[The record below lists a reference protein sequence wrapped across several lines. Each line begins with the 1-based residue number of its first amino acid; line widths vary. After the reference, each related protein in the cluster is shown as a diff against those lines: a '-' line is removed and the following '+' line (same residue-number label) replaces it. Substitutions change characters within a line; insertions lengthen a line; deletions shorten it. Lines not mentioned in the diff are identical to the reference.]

1 MSVAAEQWAQAEAER
16 QRQAEMVQTLINEVR
31 RLGTEQNN
39 NLQEIQRLRAEQF
52 LPTPPV
58 EPPDRE
64 GPPPPAPPAGRG
76 IIDTRIGKPP
86 VFSGD
91 ESTWGDWSFKLR
103 SYVSVVDLQLG
114 QMMEEAEL
122 AAHANAWLPS
132 VPLNQDMDAQLR
144 YLLVMLTSGPAL
156 QIIRNSQA
164 EYRHSATLLEGTI
177 RVHKHVPWHSFK
189 SSCILILGKTQLV
202 SQID

>member
-1 MSVAAEQWAQAEAER
+1 MSVTAEQWAQAEAER
-16 QRQAEMVQTLINEVR
+16 QRQAELVQTLINEVR

-52 LPTPPV
+52 LTNTASGTF
-58 EPPDRE
+58 R
-64 GPPPPAPPAGRG
+64 GRRSPPPAPPAGRG

-91 ESTWGDWSFKLR
+91 ENTWGDWSFKLR
-103 SYVSVVDLQLG
+103 SYVSVVDFQLG

-122 AAHANAWLPS
+122 AAHENAWLPS

-144 YLLVMLTSGPAL
+144 YLLVMLTSGPRTADHPTTAKWSTGIPRPCSKV
-156 QIIRNSQA
+156 QS
-164 EYRHSATLLEGTI
+164 SFTSTFPGTAA
-177 RVHKHVPWHSFK
+177 RAHAF
-189 SSCILILGKTQLV
+189 
-202 SQID
+202 